1 MMLIRRCFVFYTK
14 VDEKDF
20 PEINEAKILYK
31 DSEAINSFCISKTI
45 SMRVVVATMRD
56 VQELDISN
64 MVGMSRTF
72 YVDENVNSDSEN
84 RKR

>member
-1 MMLIRRCFVFYTK
+1 
-14 VDEKDF
+14 VDEVDDGDDS
-20 PEINEAKILYK
+20 EAKILYK

-45 SMRVVVATMRD
+45 MMRVVVATMRD

-64 MVGMSRTF
+64 MMGISRTF
-72 YVDENVNSDSEN
+72 YVDENVSSDPEN

>member
-1 MMLIRRCFVFYTK
+1 M
-14 VDEKDF
+14 DDPNSGEDS
-20 PEINEAKILYK
+20 EAKVLYK

-64 MVGMSRTF
+64 TMGISRTF
-72 YVDENVNSDSEN
+72 YVDENVSSELES
-84 RKR
+84 RKG